1 MKNKLVKNKMILFK
15 FYKNCNLV
23 ASKSLFF
30 SFLTLKTQLKLKIS
44 VLIQKI
50 KLNSFFFLL
59 CKHSFLIFQKNY
71 IKSNSLLKNKRIF
84 YVFIIHY
91 NYKNI
96 FFNVLNTNC
105 TKQIFSLSLGLT
117 NFKSLDRI
125 SKKYLILQVF
135 KKIKAQTKKHTN
147 IAIHIYSKNLISVKL
162 ILNFLKKIYLIQ
174 NIKLRNNLPHNGCRP
189 RKKVRK

>member
-1 MKNKLVKNKMILFK
+1 MGILFK

-71 IKSNSLLKNKRIF
+71 
-84 YVFIIHY
+84 

-135 KKIKAQTKKHTN
+135 KKIKTQTKKHTN

-162 ILNFLKKIYLIQ
+162 ILNFLKKLYLIQ

-189 RKKVRK
+189 KKKVRK

>member
-1 MKNKLVKNKMILFK
+1 MGKNKLVKNKMILFK

-59 CKHSFLIFQKNY
+59 CKHSFLIFQKKY

-84 YVFIIHY
+84 YVFIIQY
-91 NYKNI
+91 NY
-96 FFNVLNTNC
+96 
-105 TKQIFSLSLGLT
+105 
-117 NFKSLDRI
+117 KSLDRI

-135 KKIKAQTKKHTN
+135 KKIKTQTKKHTN

-162 ILNFLKKIYLIQ
+162 ILNFLKKLYLIQ

-189 RKKVRK
+189 KKKVRK

>member
-1 MKNKLVKNKMILFK
+1 MGKNKLVKNKMILFK

-59 CKHSFLIFQKNY
+59 CKHSFLIFQKKY

-96 FFNVLNTNC
+96 LFNVLNTNC
-105 TKQIFSLSLGLT
+105 
-117 NFKSLDRI
+117 KSLDRI

-135 KKIKAQTKKHTN
+135 KKIKTQTKKHTN
-147 IAIHIYSKNLISVKL
+147 IA
-162 ILNFLKKIYLIQ
+162 
-174 NIKLRNNLPHNGCRP
+174 
-189 RKKVRK
+189 